1 MCPNA
6 QRHQTKINNHASVH
20 ISEQYLSLVC
30 NCLICIHNTGLQY
43 CKILKSSQQQKHKT
57 FRVHVAIRKTVQ
69 CDAVNVVTR
78 TVFPVMLR
86 PGLPRTLLVS
96 TWSGFSVL
104 VSLTF
109 EFDSNSAH
117 EKQQKQQK
125 HAEIKIKMF
134 NRSMLRFALPGPF
147 DFVRLCLFV
156 LMLCFPGIST
166 SHCSSLAH
174 EAQCQPSLEIQRNY
188 RALNLSNP
196 SDGCCKL
203 SFQNELESMSASHE
217 KSPTELTLRQHPS
230 SRSSSTFSFC
240 VWVPVCATLACWQVS
255 NETRSVLG
263 QSKMVPVR
271 WTKYPAVPTGLAVG
285 TNPPGLPSGD
295 HRWEV

>member
-203 SFQNELESMSASHE
+203 SFQNELESIESNQFGA
-217 KSPTELTLRQHPS
+217 
-230 SRSSSTFSFC
+230 SRSCNVHLFRKDGLLSFARMASLHDSSNGNSYKQLSNFHEC
-240 VWVPVCATLACWQVS
+240 PCAES
-255 NETRSVLG
+255 
-263 QSKMVPVR
+263 
-271 WTKYPAVPTGLAVG
+271 
-285 TNPPGLPSGD
+285 
-295 HRWEV
+295 